1 MKFLGEIEINNKI
14 TIMRRGVDGFDG
26 YYTDPVSGKQYYFV
40 FSWGLGWEHL
50 SVSRPHQT
58 PSWDIMCKLKEIF
71 WNDDEACVEYHPAK
85 KDYVNFHEHC
95 LHIWRPINKKL
106 PTPPSI
112 LVGIKTG
119 REHE

>member
-1 MKFLGEIEINNKI
+1 MKSLPEIEINRRI
-14 TIMRRGVDGFDG
+14 TIVRRGIDGFDG
-26 YYTDPVSGKQYYFV
+26 YYTDPVSAKQYYFV
-40 FSWGLGWEHL
+40 FSWGEVWEHL
-50 SVSRPHQT
+50 SVSRRNQT
-58 PSWDIMCKLKEIF
+58 PSWDIMCKMKEIF
-71 WNDDEACVEYHPAK
+71 WNDKEVCVEYHPAK
-85 KDYVNFHEHC
+85 KDYINAHEHC